1 MQMVMVAIGKYLGMG
16 GNPTGRTFLSSKK
29 GVDLDRAVT
38 TTATSQYSGM
48 EPIGFFKDNR
58 TGFKCKMISEREIHC
73 DLTVMQ

>member
-1 MQMVMVAIGKYLGMG
+1 MTTRAPEVG
-16 GNPTGRTFLSSKK
+16 GANKNWTHFFLSSKK

-73 DLTVMQ
+73 DLTVM